1 MQKKFNRY
9 KKITQ
14 CRLCNSK
21 KINKIYNF
29 GKIPIGNDLQKHSL
43 ASINCH
49 KYPLSLMQCSVCEHF
64 QLGVSVNPKILFA
77 KNYTYLSGI
86 TKTFKDHFKKYSKW
100 IIKKCNLKTNSLV
113 IDIGSNDGT
122 CLSYFK
128 KNNMRVLG
136 IDPAKLP
143 ASLANR
149 KKINTINKFFNTATS
164 NFILSKYG
172 QIDFVTSHNV
182 LAHTEN
188 IKEVFLS
195 IFKILKKNGFFCFEI
210 GYFRE
215 VVKKNLFDTIYH
227 EHLDYHHAKP
237 LINFLEEIGFSI
249 IDISSN
255 NIQGGTLRILTQ
267 KKESVIKRKAKIKS
281 FLKNEKSFFKKS
293 KIKHKFQEFEKS
305 ISNLNK
311 FVNKFRLNDADIFAY
326 GSPTKASLLLTS
338 SHLNIG
344 FIKNS
349 FEDNQLKCKKYIPGT
364 DIRILNSNLIK
375 KKNPKLIIILA
386 WNFAK
391 EIILKL
397 KNKKLKGIKIITPL
411 PKLKIDIL

>member
-1 MQKKFNRY
+1 MQKKLNRY

-21 KINKIYNF
+21 KIKQIYNF
-29 GKIPIGNDLQKHSL
+29 GLIPLGNDLQKYSS

-49 KYPLSLMQCSVCEHF
+49 KYPLSLMQCSICDHF
-64 QLGVSVNPKILFA
+64 QLAISVNPKILFA
-77 KNYTYLSGI
+77 KNYTYLTGI
-86 TKTFKDHFKKYSKW
+86 TKTFKNHFKQYSKW
-100 IIKKCNLKTNSLV
+100 IIKKCNLKKNSLI

-128 KNNMRVLG
+128 KNNMKVLG

-143 ASLANR
+143 ASLANK
-149 KKINTINKFFNTATS
+149 KKINTINKFFNTKTS

-172 QIDFVTSHNV
+172 QVDFVTSHNV

-195 IFKILKKNGFFCFEI
+195 IFKILKKNGYFCFEI
-210 GYFRE
+210 GYFRN

-237 LINFLEEIGFSI
+237 LINFLEKIGFSI
-249 IDISSN
+249 IDISTN

-267 KKESVIKRKAKIKS
+267 KKEFIVQRKSKIKS
-281 FLKNEKSFFKKS
+281 FLKNEKSFFMKS
-293 KIKHKFQEFEKS
+293 KIKYKFQEFKKS

-311 FVNKFRLNDADIFAY
+311 FVNKVKIKHSNIFAY
-326 GSPTKASLLLTS
+326 GSPTKASLLLMS
-338 SHLNIG
+338 SCLNIG
-344 FIKNS
+344 IIKNS
-349 FEDNQLKCKKYIPGT
+349 FEDNQLKCRKYIPGT
-364 DIRILNSNLIK
+364 DIKIINSNLIK
-375 KKNPKLIIILA
+375 KKNPRLVIILA

-391 EIILKL
+391 EIISKLKSKKL
-397 KNKKLKGIKIITPL
+397 KNTKIITPL
-411 PKLKIDIL
+411 PKLKINII